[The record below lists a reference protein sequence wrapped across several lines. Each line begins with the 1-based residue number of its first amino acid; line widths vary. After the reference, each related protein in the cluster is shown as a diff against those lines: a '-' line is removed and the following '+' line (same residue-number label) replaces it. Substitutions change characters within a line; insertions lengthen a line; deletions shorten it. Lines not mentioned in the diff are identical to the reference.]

1 MTTTNIPSPPPKPP
15 AEESATS
22 STSTTTTTTAPMA
35 TSPPKNSN
43 PKPISENPSVDTQ
56 QQDQSNSVTQHGSVP
71 YKIPEWS
78 GPPCHKFYFEVL
90 QDGSIVDQF
99 DVQYEISHNVE
110 FKKYEVVCSNNCC
123 SRARRGLTCLDVQ
136 NLCDF
141 VLEHPTI
148 SGFHAVIQFKKSG
161 DAYLY
166 DVGSTHGT
174 FINKNQVQK
183 RVYVDLHVGDVIRF
197 GQSLDVRYVIF
208 TFHSL
213 LSSLEAAC
221 KQLAC
226 KQLMKSSFL
235 TASNRSSRLYIF
247 QGPSGLMPPLLNES
261 QLGIMGKEEAESKG
275 GDELAESLNALFTS
289 ISTMV
294 KSELQGTN
302 NTLELL
308 EKMNLRVADE
318 YKGFGDVAS
327 GLRVFVEQLKSKS
340 SSFDEY
346 VQQIDAIEQQVTQ
359 FEVVI
364 SMLDKY
370 VSLLESK
377 MQSMYQHQHPPSSS

>member
-22 STSTTTTTTAPMA
+22 STSTTTTTTAPTA

-43 PKPISENPSVDTQ
+43 PKPISENPLVDTQ
-56 QQDQSNSVTQHGSVP
+56 QQDQSNSVTQHGFVP

-99 DVQYEISHNVE
+99 DVC
-110 FKKYEVVCSNNCC
+110 KKGAYMFG
-123 SRARRGLTCLDVQ
+123 RAE
-136 NLCDF
+136 LCDF

-183 RVYVDLHVGDVIRF
+183 RVYVDLHVGDVVRF
-197 GQSLDVRYVIF
+197 GQ
-208 TFHSL
+208 
-213 LSSLEAAC
+213 
-221 KQLAC
+221 
-226 KQLMKSSFL
+226 
-235 TASNRSSRLYIF
+235 SSRLYIF